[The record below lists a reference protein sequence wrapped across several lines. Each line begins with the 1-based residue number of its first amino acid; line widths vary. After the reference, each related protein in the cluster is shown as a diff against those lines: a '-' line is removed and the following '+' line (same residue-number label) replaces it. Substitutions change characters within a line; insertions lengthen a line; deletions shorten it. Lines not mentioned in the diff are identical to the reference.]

1 MKVLELFSGSK
12 SITKFFENLPNVEVI
27 SLDFEKKYNPDIC
40 CDIMEFDYKQYDV
53 GHFDIIWSS
62 PECKIFSQL
71 QNTMIGRV
79 GGRSKKLDPSK
90 TMEKLN
96 EKRKENSKYI
106 LKTIE
111 IIKYLNPKYYFIE
124 NPQYSTIWNYIP
136 QEFNIGVN
144 VSYCMFGY
152 DYKKNT
158 RILTNKVLEDCLCKK
173 KNKLNLCNN
182 KNIHNATI
190 GKFGS
195 QKQTLLERYSIPQD
209 LLKYLFFN

>member
-12 SITKFFENLPNVEVI
+12 SITKFFENLPNVEVV

-158 RILTNKVLEDCLCKK
+158 RILTNKVIED
-173 KNKLNLCNN
+173 
-182 KNIHNATI
+182 
-190 GKFGS
+190 
-195 QKQTLLERYSIPQD
+195 
-209 LLKYLFFN
+209 

>member
-53 GHFDIIWSS
+53 GHFDIVWAS
-62 PECKIFSQL
+62 PECKVFSIL
-71 QNTMIGRV
+71 QNSLLGRK
-79 GGRSKKLDPSK
+79 GGFINKEELIKKQL
-90 TMEKLN
+90 
-96 EKRKENSKYI
+96 ENSKYI

-209 LLKYLFFN
+209 LLKYLFFD

>member
-71 QNTMIGRV
+71 QNTLLGRK
-79 GGRSKKLDPSK
+79 GGYINKEALI
-90 TMEKLN
+90 EKQ
-96 EKRKENSKYI
+96 KENSKYI

-136 QEFNIGVN
+136 QEFNIGIN
-144 VSYCMFGY
+144 VSYCKFGY
-152 DYKKNT
+152 DYQKNT
-158 RILTNKVLEDCLCKK
+158 RILTNKVLENCLCKK
-173 KNKLNLCNN
+173 KNKIFECCGLSKHKSSIGNLG
-182 KNIHNATI
+182 T
-190 GKFGS
+190 

>member
-12 SITKFFENLPNVEVI
+12 SITKFFQNLPNVEVI

-40 CDIMEFDYKQYDV
+40 CDIMEFDYKQFDI
-53 GHFDIIWSS
+53 GHFDIVWAS
-62 PECKIFSQL
+62 PECKVFSQL
-71 QNTMIGRV
+71 QNTLLGRK
-79 GGRSKKLDPSK
+79 GGSINKEELIKKQL
-90 TMEKLN
+90 
-96 EKRKENSKYI
+96 ENSKYI

-158 RILTNKVLEDCLCKK
+158 RILTNKVLENCLCKK
-173 KNKLNLCNN
+173 KNKVFECCGLS
-182 KNIHNATI
+182 KHKSSI
-190 GKFGS
+190 GKLGT

>member
-12 SITKFFENLPNVEVI
+12 SITKFFQNLPNVEVI

-40 CDIMEFDYKQYDV
+40 CDIMEFDYKQFDI
-53 GHFDIIWSS
+53 GHFDIVWAS
-62 PECKIFSQL
+62 PEFKVFSQL
-71 QNTMIGRV
+71 QNTLLGRK
-79 GGRSKKLDPSK
+79 GGSINKEELIKKQL
-90 TMEKLN
+90 
-96 EKRKENSKYI
+96 ENSKYI

-136 QEFNIGVN
+136 QEFNIGIN
-144 VSYCMFGY
+144 VSYCKFGY
-152 DYKKNT
+152 DYQKNT
-158 RILTNKVLEDCLCKK
+158 RILTNKVLENCLCKK
-173 KNKLNLCNN
+173 KNKIFECCGLSKHKSSIGNLG
-182 KNIHNATI
+182 T
-190 GKFGS
+190 

>member
-12 SITKFFENLPNVEVI
+12 SITKFFQNLPNVEVI

-40 CDIMEFDYKQYDV
+40 CDIMEFDYKQFDI
-53 GHFDIIWSS
+53 GHFDIVWAS
-62 PECKIFSQL
+62 PECKVFSQL
-71 QNTMIGRV
+71 QNTLLGRK
-79 GGRSKKLDPSK
+79 GGSINKEELIKKQL
-90 TMEKLN
+90 
-96 EKRKENSKYI
+96 ENSKYI

-136 QEFNIGVN
+136 QEFNIGIN
-144 VSYCMFGY
+144 VSYCKFGY
-152 DYKKNT
+152 DYQKNT
-158 RILTNKVLEDCLCKK
+158 RILTNKVLENCLCKK
-173 KNKLNLCNN
+173 KNKIFECCGLSKHKSSIGNLG
-182 KNIHNATI
+182 T
-190 GKFGS
+190 

>member
-71 QNTMIGRV
+71 QNTLLGRK
-79 GGRSKKLDPSK
+79 GGSINKEALI
-90 TMEKLN
+90 EKQ
-96 EKRKENSKYI
+96 KENSKYI

-124 NPQYSTIWNYIP
+124 NPI
-136 QEFNIGVN
+136 
-144 VSYCMFGY
+144 
-152 DYKKNT
+152 
-158 RILTNKVLEDCLCKK
+158 
-173 KNKLNLCNN
+173 
-182 KNIHNATI
+182 
-190 GKFGS
+190 
-195 QKQTLLERYSIPQD
+195 
-209 LLKYLFFN
+209 